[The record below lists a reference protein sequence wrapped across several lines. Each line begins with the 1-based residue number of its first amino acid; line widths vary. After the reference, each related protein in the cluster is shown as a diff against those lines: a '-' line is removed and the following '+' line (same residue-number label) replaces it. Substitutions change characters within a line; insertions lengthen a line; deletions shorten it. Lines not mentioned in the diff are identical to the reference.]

1 MAKKVDNTNA
11 KKVKKPVKQE
21 EKALNPNAFEN
32 KNDLVKLYVYTVIVN
47 LSVGRNVEKLMQN
60 LGSSIQFTNIGRGTA
75 SKEILNIL
83 GVPDDTKAVVHA
95 IVNEDRLEDIQREL
109 TIFFAAN
116 KKNRGIGFAIPF
128 SSIEGVRI
136 YKYLTQT
143 M

>member
-1 MAKKVDNTNA
+1 MAKKVIKEAT
-11 KKVKKPVKQE
+11 KKTKKPSKQE

-32 KNDLVKLYVYTVIVN
+32 KVDLMKLYVYTVIVD

-60 LGSSIQFTNIGRGTA
+60 LGSSMQFTNIGRGTA

-83 GVPDDTKAVVHA
+83 GVPDDTKAVVQA
-95 IVNEDRLEDIQREL
+95 LVTEDKLEDIQREL

-116 KKNRGIGFAIPF
+116 KKNRGIGYAIPF
-128 SSIEGVRI
+128 SSVEGVRI

>member
-1 MAKKVDNTNA
+1 MAKKVIKEATN
-11 KKVKKPVKQE
+11 KTKKPSKQE
-21 EKALNPNAFEN
+21 ENALNPNAFEN
-32 KNDLVKLYVYTVIVN
+32 KVDLIKLYVYTVIVD

-60 LGSSIQFTNIGRGTA
+60 LGSSMQFTNIGRGTA

-83 GVPDDTKAVVHA
+83 GVPDDTKAVVQA
-95 IVNEDRLEDIQREL
+95 LVTEDKLEDIQREL

-116 KKNRGIGFAIPF
+116 KKNRGIGYAIPF
-128 SSIEGVRI
+128 SSVEGVRI

>member
-11 KKVKKPVKQE
+11 KKVKKPVKQV

-32 KNDLVKLYVYTVIVN
+32 KNDLVKLYVYTVIVD

-95 IVNEDRLEDIQREL
+95 LVNEDRLEDIQREL
-109 TIFFAAN
+109 TIFFTAN